1 MVMTKPDQS
10 EFTYPDQPNRAHL
23 SVEGLALLILIPLMV
38 LVAIVGFVFWR
49 DAEQS
54 GGMDRATAIQLT
66 RRGDRLLGG
75 SAGENAWIGRLVSG
89 QVSPGYYLSRQ
100 FIAPAYLKRQA
111 EDETFLSEA
120 YHVLTGQIAT
130 REQLEPAQSRLLAT
144 GSRLEA
150 LNSLLEL
157 TDGQPIR
164 LPSDPTRLRT
174 FTLAEDRP
182 PAGSDLIGLFTLE
195 AEARLTGDKARFR
208 IYSDGRLRCSQ
219 VVAVDDPTV
228 SNNYF
233 IEWDTRVEKP
243 GVRQPSLLVQTAD
256 GRGLWLDLDLYNI
269 PVINA
274 LTTGIPVNADLDPKQ
289 VTWFRLPIT
298 KDGAALLT
306 LIDAAASFDMRLFDI
321 YSRELSATT
330 TVSGRSAALRAKVAD
345 QRTLTDGVCYVAIDP
360 ADAIAS
366 PVQLIPA
373 LAAARPLAAPDQWV
387 GVVGIQGEQ
396 LLISEA
402 DGSANWQPAENYQL
416 INPSARL
423 SHLLLTLPDGVP
435 AEPSGRFDPES
446 LNYGLVVGGEIN
458 HLILETEA
466 MEGRAARIQIDHI
479 AENGE
484 ITHLTGTQPIPLAP
498 SENRLRIRVDGFTGD
513 VRLYEVNILRPP
525 HTGGFHLTLDP
536 FPASYHT
543 PIWFLHLQRPTWHFR
558 ALATDIEWTDLITAQ
573 TERDKS
579 LVSSPPSPSSWV
591 RPGSPV
597 YDGAAWKAAAT
608 PVVEHFTDPR
618 NFLNEIDLFQFEKM
632 VFDPAIHTRSGLE
645 AIFAESFLAAENADG
660 IDYAAIILRAG
671 QTAGISPYF
680 LAAKIIQEMG
690 YQGESTLAHGTLAGH
705 EGYYNFYNIGA
716 TPNPAVPDGARINGA
731 RFARYGRNPSEM
743 EITADEEAWL
753 LPWTTPERAI
763 IGGAIWIAQLYVR
776 PGQDTL
782 YLQKFDLIEDG
793 GLFTRQYAQN
803 IQMAWSEGRNTRR
816 AYASTGLLDQPF
828 VFEIPVFLNMPDR
841 PRQLP

>member
-1 MVMTKPDQS
+1 
-10 EFTYPDQPNRAHL
+10 
-23 SVEGLALLILIPLMV
+23 MV

-306 LIDAAASFDMRLFDI
+306 LIDAAASFDMPPFRYLFPGAFGNDNCFRPVGRPARQGCRSKDFDRRGLLRGHR
-321 YSRELSATT
+321 SRGRNCITSSAD
-330 TVSGRSAALRAKVAD
+330 SGSGGGPAAGCA
-345 QRTLTDGVCYVAIDP
+345 
-360 ADAIAS
+360 
-366 PVQLIPA
+366 
-373 LAAARPLAAPDQWV
+373 
-387 GVVGIQGEQ
+387 
-396 LLISEA
+396 
-402 DGSANWQPAENYQL
+402 GSM
-416 INPSARL
+416 
-423 SHLLLTLPDGVP
+423 
-435 AEPSGRFDPES
+435 GRR
-446 LNYGLVVGGEIN
+446 GGYP
-458 HLILETEA
+458 
-466 MEGRAARIQIDHI
+466 R
-479 AENGE
+479 
-484 ITHLTGTQPIPLAP
+484 GT
-498 SENRLRIRVDGFTGD
+498 
-513 VRLYEVNILRPP
+513 
-525 HTGGFHLTLDP
+525 TLD
-536 FPASYHT
+536 
-543 PIWFLHLQRPTWHFR
+543 FR
-558 ALATDIEWTDLITAQ
+558 SRWLGQLATGRKL
-573 TERDKS
+573 
-579 LVSSPPSPSSWV
+579 
-591 RPGSPV
+591 
-597 YDGAAWKAAAT
+597 
-608 PVVEHFTDPR
+608 
-618 NFLNEIDLFQFEKM
+618 
-632 VFDPAIHTRSGLE
+632 
-645 AIFAESFLAAENADG
+645 
-660 IDYAAIILRAG
+660 
-671 QTAGISPYF
+671 
-680 LAAKIIQEMG
+680 
-690 YQGESTLAHGTLAGH
+690 ST
-705 EGYYNFYNIGA
+705 
-716 TPNPAVPDGARINGA
+716 
-731 RFARYGRNPSEM
+731 
-743 EITADEEAWL
+743 
-753 LPWTTPERAI
+753 
-763 IGGAIWIAQLYVR
+763 
-776 PGQDTL
+776 
-782 YLQKFDLIEDG
+782 
-793 GLFTRQYAQN
+793 
-803 IQMAWSEGRNTRR
+803 
-816 AYASTGLLDQPF
+816 DQPLGPPQPS
-828 VFEIPVFLNMPDR
+828 VAHPP
-841 PRQLP
+841 